1 VGETAEV
8 LGLAGLLKRK
18 PAELSGGQ
26 RQRVALGRAI
36 VRRPAVF
43 LMDEPLSNLDA
54 KLRVQTRLEL
64 IKLHEELQGTFIYVT
79 HDQVEAMTMGS
90 RIAIMHEGRLQQV
103 GRPQDVYRRPANLFV
118 AGFIGS
124 PAMNL
129 LDARVERRDDELIVT
144 CATGEFRLE
153 PSQQEAL
160 RPHEGAAVVLGVRP
174 EHLDL
179 AGPGVEAAGVLRAT
193 VDTIESLGH
202 GGALSAVQRGF
213 HEKLGSQCGYCTPGF
228 IMASAGLLRR
238 NPKPNEDE
246 IRAALGSNICRCTG
260 YVKIIEAVQHA
271 SALLATGEARSP

>member
-1 VGETAEV
+1 
-8 LGLAGLLKRK
+8 
-18 PAELSGGQ
+18 
-26 RQRVALGRAI
+26 
-36 VRRPAVF
+36 
-43 LMDEPLSNLDA
+43 
-54 KLRVQTRLEL
+54 
-64 IKLHEELQGTFIYVT
+64 
-79 HDQVEAMTMGS
+79 MTMGS

-103 GRPQDVYRRPANLFV
+103 GRPQGVYRRPANLFV

-160 RPHEGAAVVLGVRP
+160 RPYEGAAVVLGVRP

-202 GGALSAVQRGF
+202 EAHVTF
-213 HEKLGSQCGYCTPGF
+213 
-228 IMASAGLLRR
+228 
-238 NPKPNEDE
+238 
-246 IRAALGSNICRCTG
+246 RA
-260 YVKIIEAVQHA
+260 
-271 SALLATGEARSP
+271 GEATLVARLSPELELAAREEVTLAASSRRLHFFDPATRQRIPAEAPATPREARGPREVVSG